1 MKNRS
6 LPDTWLVRA
15 RSNISRARM
24 GKCSSD
30 IMFEDLCYDC
40 EQAAEKALKGL
51 LILKGIVPPQTHSIA
66 HLIEVLE
73 KHNCEVPAKVKIA
86 VSLTHYAVS
95 TRYPGSYEPVEN
107 QEYQEALTGAETVFV
122 WVEQQF
128 KEVQTCI
135 D

>member
-24 GKCSSD
+24 GKCSPD
-30 IMFEDLCYDC
+30 ILYEDLCYDC

-73 KHNCEVPAKVKIA
+73 KHDCEIPSEVKEAI
-86 VSLTHYAVS
+86 SLTHYAVS
-95 TRYPGSYEPVEN
+95 TRYPGSYEPVEK
-107 QEYQEALTGAETVFV
+107 QEYLKALTSAEMVFA

-128 KEVQTCI
+128 TVGQ
-135 D
+135 